1 MLPLLLMLATTLP
14 GTLAGEIFG
23 DVRLGEKY
31 LAKTKLELQCGTEP
45 VQSATTD
52 SLGSFR
58 FPVKTAGKCHLTVDY
73 DKQTPAVD
81 VVAFDKPARYRL
93 VVELKDGKYTVKR
106 V

>member
-1 MLPLLLMLATTLP
+1 MLPLLLTITTMLSGP
-14 GTLAGEIFG
+14 PAGDIYG

-31 LAKTKLELQCGTEP
+31 LANTKLELKCGAEAIQTT
-45 VQSATTD
+45 TTD

-58 FPVKTAGKCHLTVDY
+58 FLVKAAGRCSLTVDY
-73 DKQTPAVD
+73 QKQAPSVD

>member
-1 MLPLLLMLATTLP
+1 MLPLLLTITTL
-14 GTLAGEIFG
+14 LAGSPAGDIYG

-31 LAKTKLELQCGTEP
+31 LANTKLELKCGTEA
-45 VQSATTD
+45 VQTATTD

-58 FPVKTAGKCHLTVDY
+58 FLVKTGGKCRLTVNY
-73 DKQTPAVD
+73 DKQTPSVD

-93 VVELKDGKYTVKR
+93 IVELKDGKYTLKR